1 MSAQGLADHFGNI
14 LAKTISAKPI
24 KLEVQK
30 ISDGQ
35 APDWTISNFVED
47 MDRLPMIEPI
57 ALKNKGFLKFEHVV
71 RVLDV
76 PGPERNLNKM
86 ATISYSCQYST
97 TSPED
102 KDWVFRYEYEVEP
115 VDPNSRY
122 SAGHSHVNAE
132 PRNYAQI
139 ETVKGFP
146 SLHLPT
152 RRLSLE
158 EILWHLINEH
168 TPSISNADKDE
179 WFSLLD
185 ESKAGYQA
193 RILDEQTPPR
203 PPLLEG

>member
-1 MSAQGLADHFGNI
+1 LSAQGLADHFGNI
-14 LAKTISAKPI
+14 LTKTISAKPI

-35 APDWTISNFVED
+35 DSDWTISNFAED
-47 MDRLPMIEPI
+47 MDRLPMIEPV

-71 RVLDV
+71 RVLDATR
-76 PGPERNLNKM
+76 PERNLNKM
-86 ATISYSCQYST
+86 ATISYSYQYST

-102 KDWVFRYEYEVEP
+102 SDWVFRYEYEVEA
-115 VDPNSRY
+115 VDPHSRY
-122 SAGHSHVNAE
+122 PAGHLHVNSE
-132 PRNYAQI
+132 PKNYAQI

-158 EILWHLINEH
+158 EIIWHLINEH
-168 TPSISNADKDE
+168 TPGISSADKDE
-179 WFSLLD
+179 WFVLLD
-185 ESKAGYQA
+185 ASKAGYET